1 MVHPF
6 YGEAVL
12 HKWPFGL
19 SAFPIS
25 GTSVRIAMLWTKV
38 KATPTLE
45 STMLKLWM
53 RLDFSPY
60 IT

>member
-1 MVHPF
+1 
-6 YGEAVL
+6 
-12 HKWPFGL
+12 
-19 SAFPIS
+19 
-25 GTSVRIAMLWTKV
+25 MLWTKV